1 MLMSVENICLVTNP
15 KVKLSERVLF
25 SNPHL
30 YTPNPPKTPFASP
43 NPPINSWVLRRVLIV
58 PDLMLQ
64 TNAHPYTFPPTSWV
78 LHNHQFSNFQACPL
92 PPCPS
97 QRLHNC
103 HVQSHNEPDTLP
115 SGPISLPHSIERQL
129 HLHLAVRN
137 SSISSTILL
146 RAGHRNSSRRA
157 FDSLTSFTCEC
168 KRSGAVL
175 TPSLDFRLDPRI
187 PPAQLQPVSQM
198 LPAMLHLRLHPLCSS
213 RALPLHQASML
224 PM

>member
-1 MLMSVENICLVTNP
+1 MWSC
-15 KVKLSERVLF
+15 LSECCFR
-25 SNPHL
+25 
-30 YTPNPPKTPFASP
+30 TPTSTLPTPLKLHSPPPTPRSIP
-43 NPPINSWVLRRVLIV
+43 GYIRRVLIV

-64 TNAHPYTFPPTSWV
+64 TNDRPYTFPPTSWV
-78 LHNHQFSNFQACPL
+78 LHNHQFSNSRACPL

-97 QRLHNC
+97 QRLHTC

-115 SGPISLPHSIERQL
+115 SGPISLPRSIERKL
-129 HLHLAVRN
+129 HLHLVVRN